1 MPSGVIPCDSVRNRK
16 CALLQPDEE
25 FRIHLIYEAMFEQ
38 KLDGIERASKT
49 ELIGEVNGIIEGIRS
64 IVRTRLSR
72 EEGPGS
78 VREGVVGELR
88 EIC

>member
-1 MPSGVIPCDSVRNRK
+1 
-16 CALLQPDEE
+16 
-25 FRIHLIYEAMFEQ
+25 MFE
-38 KLDGIERASKT
+38 KKFDGIERASKT